1 MKVLIL
7 ATMEAMRMHENSKV
21 RNLPVDSVYVV
32 NEPLGNYKAYFAVTA
47 DVGLYEANSEVDLV
61 IYSADYKLTEEGIE
75 VIKNLKNQNI
85 PFMELHTT
93 TANGWEELF
102 LVDDG
107 EGILSSPEEAIVAY
121 HRVPHARVFKVLA
134 QEANFED
141 LTSIASTM
149 SFSDK
154 RLPPII
160 VGYEN
165 HNLTIDG
172 ETNKVY
178 YYLNALDVHNSNR
191 SNNCKH
197 TTYKVIKEMT
207 LMQALAELPLDKQ
220 PKVKFTEQTFVY
232 PDEGVR
238 VSISPDFRK
247 KD

>member
-1 MKVLIL
+1 MKVLML
-7 ATMEAMRMHENSKV
+7 ATIEAMRMHEKSKV
-21 RNLPVDSVYVV
+21 RNLPVESVYVI

-47 DVGLYEANSEVDLV
+47 DVGEYDENSEVDLV
-61 IYSADYKLTEEGIE
+61 IYSADYKLTEEGIDL
-75 VIKNLKNQNI
+75 IKNLKNQNI

-93 TANGWEELF
+93 NATGWEELF

-107 EGILSSPEEAIVAY
+107 EGILSLPEEAIVAY
-121 HRVPHARVFKVLA
+121 HRLPYARVLKVLA
-134 QEANFED
+134 HEANFED
-141 LTSIASTM
+141 LSSIASTM

-165 HNLTIDG
+165 FNFTIDDD
-172 ETNKVY
+172 TYKTY
-178 YYLNALDVHNSNR
+178 YYLNTLDVHNSNR

-207 LMQALAELPLDKQ
+207 LMQALAELPVDKQ
-220 PKVKFTEQTFVY
+220 PKITFAEQTIIHPYV
-232 PDEGVR
+232 ESGQGI
-238 VSISPDFRK
+238 SIDFRK